1 MDFYPLISEFF
12 QRHLNAA
19 SMMIDDMAE
28 PLGVAAVMSSEAVLN
43 ECKLFSVGIGADCA
57 SATAFA
63 ALLHRGILRERPG
76 LPVVELSEHHVESA
90 EAGVSWAS
98 QQIQALGQ
106 PGDVAI
112 IFGAALNEQDS
123 QRIGHAADQRQV
135 KVIWLGRRGPGI
147 SVDAAEEQLETR
159 VTLNATLAVCLARL
173 IDIHTFGPMED

>member
-19 SMMIDDMAE
+19 SMMIDDMAK
-28 PLGVAAVMSSEAVLN
+28 PLGDAAVMSSEAVLN
-43 ECKLFSVGIGADCA
+43 ECKLFSVGLGADCA
-57 SATAFA
+57 SAAAFA
-63 ALLHRGILRERPG
+63 GLLHRGMLRERPG
-76 LPVVELSEHHVESA
+76 LPVVELSEHHIESM
-90 EAGVSWAS
+90 EAGLSWAS

-112 IFGAALNEQDS
+112 VFGATLNEQHS

-147 SVDAAEEQLETR
+147 SREAAEEELETR
-159 VTLNATLAVCLARL
+159 VTLNGTLAVCLARL
-173 IDIHTFGPMED
+173 IDIHTFGPLEE

>member
-19 SMMIDDMAE
+19 SMMIDDMAK
-28 PLGVAAVMSSEAVLN
+28 PLGDAAVMSSEAVLN
-43 ECKLFSVGIGADCA
+43 ECKLFSVGLGADCA
-57 SATAFA
+57 SAAAFA
-63 ALLHRGILRERPG
+63 GLLHRGIMRERPG
-76 LPVVELSEHHVESA
+76 LPVVELSENHIESM
-90 EAGVSWAS
+90 EAGLSWAS

-112 IFGAALNEQDS
+112 VFGATLNEQHS

-147 SVDAAEEQLETR
+147 SIEAAEEELETR
-159 VTLNATLAVCLARL
+159 VTLNGTLAVCLARL
-173 IDIHTFGPMED
+173 IDIHTFGPMEE

>member
-19 SMMIDDMAE
+19 SMMIDDMAK
-28 PLGVAAVMSSEAVLN
+28 PLGDAAVMSSEAVLN
-43 ECKLFSVGIGADCA
+43 ECKLFSVGLGADCA
-57 SATAFA
+57 SAAAFA
-63 ALLHRGILRERPG
+63 GLLHRGMLRERPG
-76 LPVVELSEHHVESA
+76 LPVVELSEHHIESM
-90 EAGVSWAS
+90 EAGLSWAS

-112 IFGAALNEQDS
+112 VFGATLNEQHS

-147 SVDAAEEQLETR
+147 SIDTAEEKLETR
-159 VTLNATLAVCLARL
+159 VTLNGTLAVCLARL
-173 IDIHTFGPMED
+173 IDIHTFGPLEE

>member
-1 MDFYPLISEFF
+1 
-12 QRHLNAA
+12 
-19 SMMIDDMAE
+19 MIDDMAE
-28 PLGVAAVMSSEAVLN
+28 PLGAAAVMSSEAVLN
-43 ECKLFSVGIGADCA
+43 ECKLFSVGVGADCA

-63 ALLHRGILRERPG
+63 GLLHRGMLRERPG
-76 LPVVELSEHHVESA
+76 LPVVELSEHHIDPA
-90 EAGVSWAS
+90 EAGVSWVS

-112 IFGAALNEQDS
+112 VFGATLNEQDS
-123 QRIGHAADQRQV
+123 QRIGHAVDQRQV

-147 SVDAAEEQLETR
+147 SIDAAEEHVETR